1 VVGADEIRSM
11 LIQLQARPDD
21 AELRRRT
28 AEALDAQGQRDDAAA
43 VLAPLVNLTGHDND
57 AQLPCLCKKC
67 LPLAGPTA
75 DAQGMAFR
83 RTWAVVGT
91 RVLHFWMLA
100 DQDSERAGIRQSV
113 ASALRQRFA
122 AQKAAAKEKRK

>member
-1 VVGADEIRSM
+1 M
-11 LIQLQARPDD
+11 LIQLQTRPDD

-67 LPLAGPTA
+67 LPSAGDA
-75 DAQGMAFR
+75 AEAQGMAFR
-83 RTWAVVGT
+83 RSWAVVGT
-91 RVLHFWMLA
+91 RVLHFWLLA
-100 DQDSERAGIRQSV
+100 EQDADRAAIRQSV
-113 ASALRQRFA
+113 AAAVRQRFA